1 MAIEPRRL
9 DFEEFA
15 NNLGPIFDRLKREG
29 QPILVERE
37 GELYKLEPQE
47 PKAADLWRHYDAD
60 RVRKALRASAG
71 ALMGVNRDELQADI
85 RAQRAQDSHGR
96 PGE

>member
-1 MAIEPRRL
+1 MAVEPRR
-9 DFEEFA
+9 FEFNDFA

-29 QPILVERE
+29 QPILVARE

-47 PKAADLWRHYDAD
+47 PKAADLWRHYNAD

-71 ALMGVNRDELQADI
+71 ALRGVDRDELLADI
-85 RAQRAQDSHGR
+85 HAQRAQDSHGR
-96 PGE
+96 PGD